1 MLYYSHIN
9 EDSRPERDLLH
20 QYPYRRVVG
29 IAGSGERLIALM
41 DQPAAD
47 RVYAIDNNEEA
58 LFLLELK
65 LLALRELST
74 QDYLLFTGALP
85 EGNPSRRI
93 DHYTA
98 LRTLLSARAHN
109 YWDKRTYDIEIGILN
124 IGHFE
129 CFLARIRPLLRWV
142 LGKSFYQPLY
152 APSSGSTRHQWFLLR
167 WHILQMV
174 FSLRWPYMLFGN
186 RDLAFIASDADIKRI
201 PEGLHQLITEKNA
214 SASYITHLIFEGHLR
229 HLPAETACPS
239 LQPQLLE
246 RVSRRLKE
254 GRLQV
259 AYIHGDWQQECR
271 QQNLLQT
278 PDTFYSLSDILSFE
292 SKEYLL
298 NFLTAVFAESAQ
310 RKTVVIRSFLRNV
323 LSQEDIRQLNERF
336 PKLQIKDLSA
346 QESSHMYQVLALC
359 QAHPPK

>member
-20 QYPYRRVVG
+20 QYPYRTVVG

-41 DQPAAD
+41 DQSAAR

-65 LLALRELST
+65 LLALRELNT

-85 EGNPSRRI
+85 EGNPGRRI
-93 DHYTA
+93 DQYSA
-98 LRTLLSARAHN
+98 LRTFLSARALS
-109 YWDKRTYDIEIGILN
+109 YWDSRKRDIEKGILN

-129 CFLARIRPLLRWV
+129 CFLARIRPLLQWM
-142 LGKSFYQPLY
+142 LGNSFYQPLY
-152 APSSGSTRHQWFLLR
+152 APSSGSIRHRWFLLK
-167 WHILQMV
+167 WHILHTV
-174 FSLRWPYMLFGN
+174 FSLRWPYMVFGN
-186 RDLAFIASDADIKRI
+186 RDIAFIAPDADIKRI
-201 PEGLHQLITEKNA
+201 PEGLHQLITEKKA
-214 SASYITHLIFEGHLR
+214 SDSYITHLIFEGHLR
-229 HLPAETACPS
+229 NLPAKTACPS
-239 LQPQLLE
+239 LQPELLE

-254 GRLQV
+254 GHLQV
-259 AYIHGDWQQECR
+259 AYFHGDWQQLCR

-336 PKLQIKDLSA
+336 PQLQVKDLSA
-346 QESSHMYQVLALC
+346 QDSSHMYQVLALC
-359 QAHPPK
+359 QAQLPK